1 MSLRTTLS
9 VIFPKITEVFKSD
22 QREWLTSFI
31 RIIEDVLRNI
41 RLDLGDLDFSAA
53 ITSIQGDITTIQ
65 EDVTALTSRVDAI
78 EELGYL
84 HVRDEKANNTAG
96 GTSVATT
103 WTKRVLNT
111 SVANTITGASLAS
124 DTVTLPAG
132 TYDFHASFP
141 AYAPNYIRGKLRNT
155 SDNSDII
162 VGPSA
167 YYYSTYGSY
176 LYSFSGRFVIAAE
189 KNIQLQYWVSVG
201 VASGLGLAT
210 NSGGVE
216 VYASLEI
223 WKIA

>member
-1 MSLRTTLS
+1 MKTLS
-9 VIFPKITEVFKSD
+9 SRILPTIPDPTDSAGMTRYMQAVNQLLQETWSD
-22 QREWLTSFI
+22 ARA
-31 RIIEDVLRNI
+31 
-41 RLDLGDLDFSAA
+41 DLDTADGSTTALDA
-53 ITSIQGDITTIQ
+53 RITTAEGSITSL
-65 EDVTALTSRVDAI
+65 EASP
-78 EELGYL
+78 YM
-84 HVRDEKANNTAG
+84 HVRDEKANNTGG
-96 GTSVATT
+96 GTSVGTT

-141 AYAPNYIRGKLRNT
+141 AYSAYYLRGKIRNT

-167 YYYSTYGSY
+167 SSSA
-176 LYSFSGRFVIAAE
+176 LYSFRGRFTLAAE

>member
-1 MSLRTTLS
+1 LKTNKSPILPLIPSPEDKDGMSRYMQSVNQFLQDLS
-9 VIFPKITEVFKSD
+9 LNA
-22 QREWLTSFI
+22 RA
-31 RIIEDVLRNI
+31 
-41 RLDLGDLDFSAA
+41 DLDTVDGSTTSLDARVTTA
-53 ITSIQGDITTIQ
+53 EGSITSLDTRID
-65 EDVTALTSRVDAI
+65 ALEASP
-78 EELGYL
+78 YM

-124 DTVTLPAG
+124 DTITLPDG

-141 AYAPNYIRGKLRNT
+141 AYAGSYIRGKIRNT

>member
-1 MSLRTTLS
+1 MTRYMQAVNQLLQETW
-9 VIFPKITEVFKSD
+9 SD
-22 QREWLTSFI
+22 ARA
-31 RIIEDVLRNI
+31 
-41 RLDLGDLDFSAA
+41 DLDTADGSTTALDA
-53 ITSIQGDITTIQ
+53 RITTAEGSITSLDTRID
-65 EDVTALTSRVDAI
+65 ALEASP
-78 EELGYL
+78 YM

-111 SVANTITGASLAS
+111 SVANTITGASLAN

-141 AYAPNYIRGKLRNT
+141 AYAAYYIRGKLRNT